1 MVKSSTVVGA
11 VRRRAGLTQQ
21 ALAERAQT
29 TQSTIAAYEAGAK
42 EPSAQTMTRIA
53 AAAGLAV
60 TWDLV
65 TTTSVTVRTVQEV
78 TTLIIDAAEKEA
90 FRLVAGLAA
99 RLDRLSPG
107 AFIDDTRPDPGS
119 TGDRRWDALVAGVVE
134 RGAHRVGVRVPSW
147 TAVPHRFLDAWWFL
161 SPYRSLHA
169 SALVESPPELA
180 NRGVFLH
187 ESSLSRV

>member
-1 MVKSSTVVGA
+1 MVAA

-42 EPSAQTMTRIA
+42 EPSVRTMTRIA

-65 TTTSVTVRTVQEV
+65 ATSSLTVRTVQQV
-78 TTLIIDAAEKEA
+78 AESLSDGANKEA
-90 FRLVAGLAA
+90 FRLVADLAA
-99 RLDRLSPG
+99 RLDRLSRDE
-107 AFIDDTRPDPGS
+107 FVDDTRPDPGS
-119 TGDRRWDALVAGVVE
+119 TGDRRWDALVAGIVE
-134 RGAHRVGVRVPSW
+134 RGAHRVGVRAPSW
-147 TAVPHRFLDAWWFL
+147 TAVPHRFLDESWFV

-169 SALVESPPELA
+169 SALGETPPELA
-180 NRGVFLH
+180 KRGVLVH
-187 ESSLSRV
+187 ESSLARV